1 MYFPVS
7 NLCKRQVIMLINY
20 EQAKNFI
27 QDIFFAMKNIS
38 SIQEILNYIHP
49 LQESLACSIKQ
60 ASLSNLPIGW
70 IDLDVW
76 QYLINKK
83 PQEMKLGRKILLL
96 EFSNKNS
103 ILFTEHCFVDSNS
116 NTIQVQIDFDEHKQ
130 SLRLVKKFE
139 LFMHHLDEMQTFN
152 NMAVEL
158 ANDFVNKSIFSL
170 KDYSD
175 ISNKEK

>member
-1 MYFPVS
+1 
-7 NLCKRQVIMLINY
+7 MLINH

-27 QDIFFAMKNIS
+27 QDICFAMKKFS
-38 SIQEILNYIHP
+38 SIQEIFNYIQP
-49 LQESLACSIKQ
+49 LQESLGCSIKQ

-70 IDLDVW
+70 IELDVW
-76 QYLINKK
+76 QHLINKK
-83 PQEMKLGRKILLL
+83 PQEMKLGRKFLLL

-130 SLRLVKKFE
+130 YQSLRLIKKFE
-139 LFMHHLDEMQTFN
+139 LLMHHLDEMQTFN

-158 ANDFVNKSIFSL
+158 ANDFVNKSNFSL
-170 KDYSD
+170 KDF
-175 ISNKEK
+175 SNKEQ

>member
-1 MYFPVS
+1 
-7 NLCKRQVIMLINY
+7 MLINH

-27 QDIFFAMKNIS
+27 QDICFAMKKFS
-38 SIQEILNYIHP
+38 SIQEIFNYIQP
-49 LQESLACSIKQ
+49 LQESLGCSIKQ
-60 ASLSNLPIGW
+60 ASLSNLPFGW
-70 IDLDVW
+70 IELDVW
-76 QYLINKK
+76 QHLINKK
-83 PQEMKLGRKILLL
+83 PQEMKLGRKFLLL

-130 SLRLVKKFE
+130 YQSLRLVKKFE
-139 LFMHHLDEMQTFN
+139 LFMHHLDELQTFN

-158 ANDFVNKSIFSL
+158 ANDFVNKSNFSL

-175 ISNKEK
+175 ISNKEQ